1 MIVNQINFLHSKC
14 YLKYKIVIAISHKTF
29 SQEYF
34 QKTCDLNNGKIQDYD
49 LISNLMNKFLIKMA
63 NKN

>member
-1 MIVNQINFLHSKC
+1 MIVNQINFLN
-14 YLKYKIVIAISHKTF
+14 LKYKIVIAISHKTF
-29 SQEYF
+29 SLEHF